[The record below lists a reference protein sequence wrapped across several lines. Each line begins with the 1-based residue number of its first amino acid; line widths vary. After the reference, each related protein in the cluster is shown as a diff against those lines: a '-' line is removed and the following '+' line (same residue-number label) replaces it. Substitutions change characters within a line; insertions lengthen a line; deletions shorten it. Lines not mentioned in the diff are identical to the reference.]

1 MLILSDSLS
10 VPLPVRRPAT
20 PCVAWFDSRRIDLA
34 TVRDRA
40 PAILQD
46 AGPEMSVG
54 DAAATVVWSRIMAAV
69 LPHGAVPAYALV
81 LTDGDGA
88 GPSRAKLLRQAALCP
103 SDYLDGAASAANI
116 ADDFQRVF
124 GDDVPRTGGVET
136 IDSGLHLMA
145 CRHAEQLAA
154 CFSKR
159 IFPGVQGPS
168 ALALDGRVAACAGA
182 SHIPG
187 YRRATDVAQEPDQWR
202 MQEPVLAVV
211 RALRRRIGACLP
223 RDEAR
228 LIPED
233 ELVQA
238 FRQALG
244 RARERALLRMTGLPA
259 GFIRTESA
267 AARSGL
273 YRCMREIYRRDG
285 DLNAILAHA
294 AAVPASD
301 LDGALRPNLDDD
313 GLRREFIEAYVDS
326 RARFI
331 GKHPAGQRMHAH
343 AYLALQACRLNAD
356 LSFLA
361 HGDPSGA
368 MPGSVDE
375 DPSGLGERI
384 DAIVARGRYRLADAH
399 PDMQGQHAQAQVDSL
414 DRLGRDI
421 TAFVMACMDRAGVTP
436 DIRVRM
442 LRLVGQA

>member
-1 MLILSDSLS
+1 MLTLSDSLS
-10 VPLPVRRPAT
+10 VPLPVRRFAPPT
-20 PCVAWFDSRRIDLA
+20 VAWFDSRRIDLA
-34 TVRDRA
+34 SVHDRA
-40 PAILQD
+40 SAMSHD
-46 AGPEMSVG
+46 AGPAMSVG
-54 DAAATVVWSRIMAAV
+54 AAAATVIWSRIMAAV

-81 LTDGDGA
+81 LTGDDA
-88 GPSRAKLLRQAALCP
+88 SRAKLLRQSALCP
-103 SDYLDGAASAANI
+103 SDYLEGAASAANI

-136 IDSGLHLMA
+136 IGSGLHLMA

-187 YRRATDVAQEPDQWR
+187 YRRATGVAQEPDQWR
-202 MQEPVLAVV
+202 MQETVLAVV

-223 RDEAR
+223 QDEAR
-228 LIPED
+228 LMPEE

-259 GFIRTESA
+259 GFIRTEPA
-267 AARSGL
+267 AARSRL
-273 YRCMREIYRRDG
+273 YRCMREIYRRGG
-285 DLNAILAHA
+285 DLNAILVHA
-294 AAVPASD
+294 AAVPAPD
-301 LDGALRPNLDDD
+301 LDGALRPHLDDD

-331 GKHPAGQRMHAH
+331 GAHPAGLRMHAH
-343 AYLALQACRLNAD
+343 LYLALQACRLNAD
-356 LSFLA
+356 LSFLVR
-361 HGDPSGA
+361 GDPD
-368 MPGSVDE
+368 VTDE

-384 DAIVARGRYRLADAH
+384 DALVARGRYLLADPH
-399 PDMQGQHAQAQVDSL
+399 PDLKGQHAQAQVDSL
-414 DRLGRDI
+414 DRLGPGS
-421 TAFVMACMDRAGVTP
+421 TAFVMACMDKVGVAP

-442 LRLVGQA
+442 LRLAGPA

>member
-1 MLILSDSLS
+1 MLTLPDSLS
-10 VPLPVRRPAT
+10 VPLPVRRPAPPT
-20 PCVAWFDSRRIDLA
+20 VAWFDSRRIDLA
-34 TVRDRA
+34 AVHDRA
-40 PAILQD
+40 SAIRQG

-81 LTDGDGA
+81 LTGDGA
-88 GPSRAKLLRQAALCP
+88 SRAQLLRQSALCP
-103 SDYLDGAASAANI
+103 SDYLEGAASAANI

-124 GDDVPRTGGVET
+124 GDDVPRTGGTET
-136 IDSGLHLMA
+136 IASGLHLMA

-187 YRRATDVAQEPDQWR
+187 YRRATGVAQEPDQWR

-223 RDEAR
+223 QDEAR
-228 LIPED
+228 LVPEE

-259 GFIRTESA
+259 GFIRTEPA

-285 DLNAILAHA
+285 DLNAILVHA
-294 AAVPASD
+294 AAVPATD
-301 LDGALRPNLDDD
+301 LDGALRPHLDDD

-326 RARFI
+326 RTRFI
-331 GKHPAGQRMHAH
+331 G
-343 AYLALQACRLNAD
+343 
-356 LSFLA
+356 
-361 HGDPSGA
+361 
-368 MPGSVDE
+368 
-375 DPSGLGERI
+375 
-384 DAIVARGRYRLADAH
+384 AH
-399 PDMQGQHAQAQVDSL
+399 PCRH
-414 DRLGRDI
+414 
-421 TAFVMACMDRAGVTP
+421 
-436 DIRVRM
+436 
-442 LRLVGQA
+442 